1 MKFRV
6 PHTYVIIF
14 ALLVL
19 CAVATW
25 FVPGG
30 QYVQL
35 PEGLSYEVVPSVP
48 QSWMHIAAPSAIHL
62 AGCSLGMPK
71 GSSGPMPVS
80 RETFSIYRLVLFS
93 LGGAQ
98 REIIALMVNSLYV

>member
-30 QYVQL
+30 QYVQS
-35 PEGLSYEVVPSVP
+35 PEGLSYEEVPSVP
-48 QSWMHIAAPSAIHL
+48 QSW
-62 AGCSLGMPK
+62 CS
-71 GSSGPMPVS
+71 
-80 RETFSIYRLVLFS
+80 
-93 LGGAQ
+93 
-98 REIIALMVNSLYV
+98 